1 VDAPLPGLAHR
12 ADRAADATHVT
23 THEDRAEQVV
33 AAFGFVDVDL
43 HPDSLDRERQG
54 CDGAT

>member
-1 VDAPLPGLAHR
+1 VDR
-12 ADRAADATHVT
+12 TADATHVT

-33 AAFGFVDVDL
+33 AAFGFVDVGL
-43 HPDSLDRERQG
+43 RPDSLDRKRQG